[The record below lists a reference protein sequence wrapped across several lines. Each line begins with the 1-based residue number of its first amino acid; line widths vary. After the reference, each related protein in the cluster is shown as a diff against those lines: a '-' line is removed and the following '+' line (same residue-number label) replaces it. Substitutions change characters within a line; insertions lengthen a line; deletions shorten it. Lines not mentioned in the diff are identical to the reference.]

1 MTTSHFAR
9 CATALACACAAW
21 ISLLVM
27 AADAYSSSQAAIISL
42 LTLIAVSASMWFVGI
57 VTDRGDGDVLRLGG
71 SRTLDAQ
78 VAVTRALREVPGA
91 ASKGELFALL
101 AERER
106 PLTLV
111 QLERTLAD
119 LERAGVVLSDYDEA
133 CGERAWRLATL
144 RRRVGAASV
153 T

>member
-1 MTTSHFAR
+1 MPTRLPWEPRFGVGHELVDAQHR
-9 CATALACACAAW
+9 EMLDQCNRLADLCAGGDE
-21 ISLLVM
+21 
-27 AADAYSSSQAAIISL
+27 ADRQFDQAFEQL
-42 LTLIAVSASMWFVGI
+42 
-57 VTDRGDGDVLRLGG
+57 
-71 SRTLDAQ
+71 RTLA
-78 VAVTRALREVPGA
+78 RAHFEV
-91 ASKGELFALL
+91 EVALL

-106 PLTLV
+106 PLTLA

-119 LERAGVVLSDYDEA
+119 LERAGVVSSDYDEA